1 MSSNYE
7 VLLQKFNNF
16 KKFVKEN
23 SKNPQVSLFEQYTEQ
38 QLLQYSSVLFHFDS
52 QGKLKEIVDKT
63 VQELGMDVKHT
74 DLVNRYYRCFID
86 YLSLMMKE
94 NHPAVPQVKELTEEE
109 MKKVQEKIEEIQKAN
124 KN

>member
-7 VLLQKFNNF
+7 ILIQKFNNF

-23 SKNPQVSLFEQYTEQ
+23 SKSPKVALFEQYSEQ
-38 QLLQYSSVLFHFDS
+38 QLLQYSSVLLHFDS

-63 VQELGMDVKHT
+63 IDELEMDVKHT
-74 DLVNRYYRCFID
+74 DLMNRYYRCFID
-86 YLSLMMKE
+86 YLGLMMKE
-94 NHPAVPQVKELTEEE
+94 KHPAVPQAKELTEDEIK
-109 MKKVQEKIEEIQKAN
+109 MVQQKIEDLKNLN

>member
-16 KKFVKEN
+16 KKFIKEN
-23 SKNPQVSLFEQYTEQ
+23 SNSPKVALFEQYTEQ

-63 VQELGMDVKHT
+63 IQELEMDPKHT
-74 DLVNRYYRCFID
+74 NLLNRYYRCFVD
-86 YLSLMMKE
+86 YLSLMAKE
-94 NHPAVPQVKELTEEE
+94 KHPAVPEIKEMTEDELK
-109 MKKVQEKIEEIQKAN
+109 MVQGKIEELKNLN
-124 KN
+124 KL